1 MSHSMTEHMTEHMT
15 ERATEQATEKLAAM
29 AAAWVVDEGM
39 EYGAA
44 KRKAARQQP
53 GRPELP
59 SNEQVED
66 AVREHIALFCAGTQ
80 AQELQALR
88 EVALLWMRRL
98 QDFRPHLSGAAWRGT
113 ATQRSAVH
121 IDLYCDDI
129 KAAEI
134 ALINTGV
141 PFDVGSEPG
150 TGREPLTILTL
161 ASRSRALRD
170 PVTVHLLLHDAD
182 DLRGALKPDTRGR
195 NWRGSLA
202 ALEKLLAAPGA
213 EGPNGLTGLMGLTGL
228 LGLTGGPAGGAT

>member
-1 MSHSMTEHMTEHMT
+1 MSRSHSEHMTEQL
-15 ERATEQATEKLAAM
+15 ATQ

-66 AVREHIALFCAGTQ
+66 AVREHIALFCAATQ

-88 EVALLWMRRL
+88 EVALVWMHRL
-98 QDFRPHLSGAAWRGT
+98 QEFRPHLSGAAWRGT

-134 ALINTGV
+134 SLINTGV
-141 PFDVGSEPG
+141 PFDTGAEPG
-150 TGREPLTILTL
+150 TGREPMTVLTL
-161 ASRSRALRD
+161 ASRSSALRD

-182 DLRGALKPDTRGR
+182 DLRGALKPDARGR
-195 NWRGSLA
+195 NWRGNLA
-202 ALEKLLAAPGA
+202 ALEKLLAA
-213 EGPNGLTGLMGLTGL
+213 
-228 LGLTGGPAGGAT
+228 AGGDPLEGGLNGTPKDAAAGGGA